1 MVLTVLQDE
10 FELSI
15 FMSAQGQERPFSPTP
30 NVSTPE

>member
-15 FMSAQGQERPFSPTP
+15 FMSAQGPGCVKTRSMI
-30 NVSTPE
+30 